1 MDAGQNDPR
10 RVETVRR
17 VIYVLVAAA
26 VVLPYL
32 VKFPME
38 FQASPRA
45 EQLYRRVDALPA
57 GSHVLLAFDYAPGS
71 KEELH
76 PMSLALLRH
85 CFKKDL
91 IPIVMTHWVEG
102 VGLGRQLCKQ
112 TSEESKTLWGK
123 EKLSG
128 RDYVFLGFKP
138 AYQNLVLNMGDD
150 LKGAFPKDFY
160 GQPTAPMPALKGVQ
174 SLKDI
179 DLAVDIAAGQTPE
192 MWIAY
197 GSDRFGFPL
206 GVGCTAVMA
215 PDMYPFLQSGQVVGM
230 LGGLRGA
237 ADYEKLLEKPGD
249 ATPGM
254 QGQSAAHLLLIALIV
269 AANARFIV
277 GRIRRKARG

>member
-1 MDAGQNDPR
+1 M
-10 RVETVRR
+10 
-17 VIYVLVAAA
+17 
-26 VVLPYL
+26 
-32 VKFPME
+32 
-38 FQASPRA
+38 
-45 EQLYRRVDALPA
+45 
-57 GSHVLLAFDYAPGS
+57 
-71 KEELH
+71 
-76 PMSLALLRH
+76 
-85 CFKKDL
+85 
-91 IPIVMTHWVEG
+91 
-102 VGLGRQLCKQ
+102 RQLCKQ

-128 RDYVFLGFKP
+128 DYVFLGFKP

-215 PDMYPFLQSGQVVGM
+215 PYMYPFLQSGQVVGM

>member
-1 MDAGQNDPR
+1 MVVEQDSLR
-10 RVETVRR
+10 RLAIVRR
-17 VIYVLVAAA
+17 VIYLLVAAA
-26 VVLPYL
+26 VILPYL
-32 VKFPME
+32 VDLHLKFK
-38 FQASPRA
+38 ASPVS
-45 EQLYRRVDALPA
+45 EKLYRKVDDLPP

-76 PMSLALLRH
+76 PMGLALLRH

-102 VGLGRQLCKQ
+102 VGLGRQLC
-112 TSEESKTLWGK
+112 EMAAAESPEMWGK

-138 AYQNLVLNMGDD
+138 AYQNLVLSMGES
-150 LKGAFPKDFY
+150 LTGAFSKDFY
-160 GQPTAPMPALKGVQ
+160 GQPTPPMKALAGVR

-237 ADYEKLLEKPGD
+237 ADYETLLAKPGD

-254 QGQSAAHLLLIALIV
+254 QAQSVTHLVLIVLLI
-269 AANARFIV
+269 AANARFV
-277 GRIRRKARG
+277 VRRIRGKGQS